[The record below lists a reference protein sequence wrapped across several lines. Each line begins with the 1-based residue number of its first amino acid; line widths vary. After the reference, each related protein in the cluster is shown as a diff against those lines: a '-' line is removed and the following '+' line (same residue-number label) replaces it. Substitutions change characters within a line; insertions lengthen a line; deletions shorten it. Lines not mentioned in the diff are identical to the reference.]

1 MVGVVGEMKEGLN
14 EEGKEGRWGEMVEV
28 VVEIKGGLNEEG
40 MRAESGIG
48 TGRPFPS
55 ILVFALLLGC
65 EFDGVMYPNGGRLA
79 AHCVTLECSRGQW
92 VVKDYDDCCV
102 HCSVYNDPHFTTF
115 DGHYYDF
122 HGSCNYSLAQTDTS
136 LSPHT
141 AVYSQF
147 KPCFG
152 HASCLDTA
160 TFRENPHVIVTLE
173 PGVVDSMRVNEELYI
188 VPASG
193 IHVVTTS
200 SGPHPLLA
208 WRDHGCLQIL
218 GVSKIMVTHCS
229 NIMEI
234 WAFPTHADSLDG
246 LCGHFNYYVDDDLT
260 SRDGQVTTLTQW
272 PFAFP
277 ESWKTPVQP
286 NYTCREKCTPC
297 PAETRDPC
305 RPEVRYKYLPRCRRD
320 LHYVIG
326 RDVQLAHFV
335 DNWQPQDHP
344 HQGICTPG
352 SRWLQDCNWCTC
364 SDSGDSAICTLIA
377 CSSDFVPELGDE
389 VCSDGSW
396 WRVDCNWCQCVGGG
410 AICTHHD
417 CSKLD
422 LSSI

>member
-1 MVGVVGEMKEGLN
+1 MKPSTLRLRLDEW
-14 EEGKEGRWGEMVEV
+14 KGRCCRTSVWE
-28 VVEIKGGLNEEG
+28 
-40 MRAESGIG
+40 
-48 TGRPFPS
+48 
-55 ILVFALLLGC
+55 GC

-92 VVKDYDDCCV
+92 VVKEYDDCCV

-229 NIMEI
+229 NILEI

-286 NYTCREKCTPC
+286 NYTCREKCTHC
-297 PAETRDPC
+297 PAETRTTGNHKISPI
-305 RPEVRYKYLPRCRRD
+305 RVLVPLEAVGSKT
-320 LHYVIG
+320 VIG
-326 RDVQLAHFV
+326 APV
-335 DNWQPQDHP
+335 P
-344 HQGICTPG
+344 TPE
-352 SRWLQDCNWCTC
+352 
-364 SDSGDSAICTLIA
+364 TLP
-377 CSSDFVPELGDE
+377 SV
-389 VCSDGSW
+389 
-396 WRVDCNWCQCVGGG
+396 
-410 AICTHHD
+410 H
-417 CSKLD
+417 
-422 LSSI
+422 